1 MKRLFSAILALLIC
15 LGLTACNQSGSP
27 IPSGQPQAP
36 AAQGG
41 ENAYIYEFDGV
52 MGKEIAQFELNDDGT
67 CRFSLPGNPVLS
79 DVYAGTYIREG
90 DRVMVT
96 GLSNEDTSSEHT
108 TPGLWDWIDSATG
121 DCVIT
126 VDDAAHTFTPENGGT
141 GPAPVGADEP
151 SASTTK
157 GNGVAYAST
166 SPAQVCQISCP
177 EGVEKSP
184 VIILVHGGGFMFGD
198 PGMPIL
204 QPVVQAALAH
214 GYAVVNVDYR
224 KSSEAVFPAA
234 LADVKAAVRFVR
246 ANGSE
251 YGFDTEHIAVWGE
264 SAGAYLSLMTALTP
278 DAVELNGDVTDNTDQ
293 SSAVAALVSF
303 YAPVEFYTLYE
314 EAGKPESAADSF
326 ESKFLG
332 QDITTNKD
340 ATYATY
346 WETYADQLPKDLNA
360 WIQAGDSDQ
369 RVPYTQSANFAQR
382 LTEYLGADHVSY
394 NLLPGA
400 DHEDDAFYTD
410 ENLSAVFTWL
420 DGVMGR

>member
-1 MKRLFSAILALLIC
+1 MKKHICLICALVLC
-15 LGLTACNQSGSP
+15 LGLTACGQGGGP
-27 IPSGQPQAP
+27 APSGPTQAP
-36 AAQGG
+36 TAQGG
-41 ENAYIYEFDGV
+41 ENTYVYEFDGM
-52 MGKEIAQFELNDDGT
+52 MGKETAQFELNDDGT

-79 DVYAGTYIREG
+79 DVYAGTYLREG
-90 DRVMVT
+90 DLVTVT

-126 VDDAAHTFTPENGGT
+126 VDDAAHTFTPENGGA

-151 SASTTK
+151 SAPATK

-184 VIILVHGGGFMFGD
+184 VIVLIHGGGFMFGD

-251 YGFDTEHIAVWGE
+251 YGFDTERIAVWGE

-278 DAVELNGDVTDNTDQ
+278 NVAELNGDVTDNTDQ

-332 QDITTNKD
+332 QDITANKD

-382 LTEYLGADHVSY
+382 LTEYLGEDHVSY
-394 NLLPGA
+394 DLLPGA